1 MFEKVYVVEGK
12 HAAGEMGSGDL
23 EVLATPALIAFMENA
38 AKEEVLGQLADG
50 ETTVGIELSVQ
61 HLKATA
67 IGQTVRVQSRL
78 VEQKKSILFY
88 ELETY
93 EGETL
98 IGKGTHKRAIV
109 DAQKF
114 MDSL

>member
-1 MFEKVYVVEGK
+1 M
-12 HAAGEMGSGDL
+12 
-23 EVLATPALIAFMENA
+23 
-38 AKEEVLGQLADG
+38 DG

-93 EGETL
+93 EDETL